1 MQSINLHAVKNVTQ
15 TTLQALN
22 FLYHHLC
29 YCYFLDYDG
38 TQMCICIKENGH
50 TRGIIS
56 VKSDYLLEMS
66 FGILEYLQVK
76 SLHMYLLL

>member
-1 MQSINLHAVKNVTQ
+1 MMVLVA
-15 TTLQALN
+15 
-22 FLYHHLC
+22 
-29 YCYFLDYDG
+29 
-38 TQMCICIKENGH
+38 QMCICIKENGH